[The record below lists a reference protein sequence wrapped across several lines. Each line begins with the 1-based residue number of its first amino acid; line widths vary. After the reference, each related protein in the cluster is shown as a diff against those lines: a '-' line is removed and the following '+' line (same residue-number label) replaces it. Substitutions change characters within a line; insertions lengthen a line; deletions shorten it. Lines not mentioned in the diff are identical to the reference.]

1 MSDALKLH
9 SQPLWDVLAVI
20 SLLTKCLSHELV
32 AECLFLSVLLYWYA
46 VYLARYWKR
55 QQQMDGLVCGR
66 VLSTCFCWHLIMIR
80 SKCVYLSASKG
91 KKARGM
97 KKEMMLTSMGRTRRK
112 IQKVQWS
119 ANQSQMLACSYDSIY
134 DRTLSL
140 YSPGINMHAGR
151 SDHKTTALSKRLK
164 PCQMHWGCLWSNCF
178 GHIQKCSGPYAV
190 WPKHGLYK
198 GPIIQLSWCPLHVMK
213 HLRVNSI
220 ILECK
225 IGKSNNW

>member
-20 SLLTKCLSHELV
+20 SLLTKCLSHKFV
-32 AECLFLSVLLYWYA
+32 AECLFLSALLYWYA

-112 IQKVQWS
+112 TQKVQWF
-119 ANQSQMLACSYDSIY
+119 ANQ
-134 DRTLSL
+134 
-140 YSPGINMHAGR
+140 
-151 SDHKTTALSKRLK
+151 LK
-164 PCQMHWGCLWSNCF
+164 PDVSLQLWFN
-178 GHIQKCSGPYAV
+178 I
-190 WPKHGLYK
+190 WPNTKPIFTWHKHACWEIWSQNYSSK
-198 GPIIQLSWCPLHVMK
+198 
-213 HLRVNSI
+213 
-220 ILECK
+220 
-225 IGKSNNW
+225 